1 MDEKTKV
8 CPYCAETIKAAA
20 VVCRYCGRDLPEDTQ
35 HKEEQQSGDKKPEKR
50 KKRILLVGLA
60 VLLIGLCLF
69 TKAFSFLLSASRS
82 VSVMMTQS
90 ALRQSVDNRP
100 IPSSTS
106 KPMKLDRPEPTE
118 TPKPSNEMLPSL
130 ATAMEKR
137 KQTVGALETQGA
149 TFVPSRPDL
158 LGTGTFQDLIH
169 ATMTA
174 LAAP

>member
-1 MDEKTKV
+1 
-8 CPYCAETIKAAA
+8 
-20 VVCRYCGRDLPEDTQ
+20 
-35 HKEEQQSGDKKPEKR
+35 
-50 KKRILLVGLA
+50 
-60 VLLIGLCLF
+60 
-69 TKAFSFLLSASRS
+69 
-82 VSVMMTQS
+82 
-90 ALRQSVDNRP
+90 
-100 IPSSTS
+100 
-106 KPMKLDRPEPTE
+106 MKLDRPEPTE